1 MKTMMM
7 ANGLPWVVQA
17 HQKANREGRTG
28 RWTKKTMVMT
38 MITVMTWHK
47 NGITKV
53 WQCSNMP
60 VSLENIVS
68 CDEPEEAALLQRQ
81 KMFQVLS
88 VKLAQQHLLLRNKW
102 SRLKQNLSRQ
112 IGNHFTAKS
121 FTTPNP
127 FIQKKCEACF
137 PPSSPFK
144 KIFLITHCIVWSN
157 LVACILFSPRT
168 IPHLFLT
175 LLQAKPFQHSGS
187 STIVLKEVWDC
198 SLFDATI
205 FGGVKIQD
213 PICAIWQIFCTGNGI
228 NEQSNKGTGY
238 AWPSSNCWPGSVYFT
253 FILHKHLS
261 SQLSFKID
269 KGLREVYYTNTQTE
283 IGVNCKRYSTAMS
296 AAQCSWNSMVFSRF
310 HFFIEM
316 FLAHSITLYINIW

>member
-1 MKTMMM
+1 MMM

-68 CDEPEEAALLQRQ
+68 CEQPEEAALLQRQ

-121 FTTPNP
+121 FTTPTP
-127 FIQKKCEACF
+127 FIQKKMWSML
-137 PPSSPFK
+137 PP
-144 KIFLITHCIVWSN
+144 II
-157 LVACILFSPRT
+157 
-168 IPHLFLT
+168 
-175 LLQAKPFQHSGS
+175 PFQKNHHALHCLVKPGRMHSFLS
-187 STIVLKEVWDC
+187 PHNSP
-198 SLFDATI
+198 SLPDLT
-205 FGGVKIQD
+205 
-213 PICAIWQIFCTGNGI
+213 
-228 NEQSNKGTGY
+228 
-238 AWPSSNCWPGSVYFT
+238 PGKT
-253 FILHKHLS
+253 FP
-261 SQLSFKID
+261 
-269 KGLREVYYTNTQTE
+269 
-283 IGVNCKRYSTAMS
+283 
-296 AAQCSWNSMVFSRF
+296 
-310 HFFIEM
+310 
-316 FLAHSITLYINIW
+316 TLWK

>member
-1 MKTMMM
+1 MGGDCDDNCNDDNMMKTIMM

-28 RWTKKTMVMT
+28 RWTNKTMVMT
-38 MITVMTWHK
+38 MITVVTWHK

-121 FTTPNP
+121 FTTPTP

-137 PPSSPFK
+137 LPSSTFK
-144 KIFLITHCIVWSN
+144 KKFLITHCIV
-157 LVACILFSPRT
+157 
-168 IPHLFLT
+168 
-175 LLQAKPFQHSGS
+175 
-187 STIVLKEVWDC
+187 
-198 SLFDATI
+198 
-205 FGGVKIQD
+205 
-213 PICAIWQIFCTGNGI
+213 
-228 NEQSNKGTGY
+228 
-238 AWPSSNCWPGSVYFT
+238 
-253 FILHKHLS
+253 
-261 SQLSFKID
+261 
-269 KGLREVYYTNTQTE
+269 
-283 IGVNCKRYSTAMS
+283 
-296 AAQCSWNSMVFSRF
+296 
-310 HFFIEM
+310 
-316 FLAHSITLYINIW
+316 